1 MIHTMANETL
11 IPVNLVVADR
21 TFRLRIKP
29 EEEQGIRQ
37 KMKEV
42 NEKIVEF
49 KTAFAGKDLQDY
61 ISMCL
66 IWYATQSA
74 TAPSEEI
81 PEDLLKRL
89 ENIESLIDGVL

>member
-1 MIHTMANETL
+1 MATENL
-11 IPVNLVVADR
+11 IPINLVVADR

-29 EEEQGIRQ
+29 EEEQAIRQ
-37 KMKEV
+37 RMKEV
-42 NEKIVEF
+42 NDRIVEF

-74 TAPSEEI
+74 TAPPEEV
-81 PEDLLKRL
+81 PEALENRLARL
-89 ENIESLIDGVL
+89 EKELDEALAQ

>member
-1 MIHTMANETL
+1 MIMAAEEL
-11 IPVNLVVADR
+11 IPINLVVADR
-21 TFRLRIKP
+21 TYRLRIRP
-29 EEEQGIRQ
+29 SEEQAIRQ
-37 KMKEV
+37 RMKEV

-74 TAPSEEI
+74 TEQEQL
-81 PEDLLKRL
+81 PEDIGRRL
-89 ENIESLIDGVL
+89 EALESRIDDVLAP

>member
-1 MIHTMANETL
+1 MPTENL

-21 TFRLRIKP
+21 TYRLRIRAD
-29 EEEQGIRQ
+29 EEQAIRQ

-49 KTAFAGKDLQDY
+49 KTSFAGKDLQDY
-61 ISMCL
+61 ISMSL

-74 TAPSEEI
+74 TAPAEEI
-81 PEDLLKRL
+81 PEDINQRL
-89 ENIESLIDGVL
+89 RMLEDRIDEALSL

>member
-1 MIHTMANETL
+1 MSTENL

-21 TFRLRIKP
+21 TFRLRIRA
-29 EEEQGIRQ
+29 EEEEAIRS
-37 KMKEV
+37 KMKEL
-42 NEKIVEF
+42 NEKIVEL

-74 TAPSEEI
+74 TTPAIQI
-81 PEDLLKRL
+81 PEDMEERLKSL
-89 ENIESLIDGVL
+89 ESQIDQMLAS

>member
-1 MIHTMANETL
+1 MPAENL
-11 IPVNLVVADR
+11 IPINLVVADR
-21 TFRLRIKP
+21 TFRLRIRP
-29 EEEQGIRQ
+29 EEEQAIRQ

-49 KTAFAGKDLQDY
+49 KTGFAGKDLQDY

-74 TAPSEEI
+74 TN
-81 PEDLLKRL
+81 PENGVPDDINKRL
-89 ENIESLIDGVL
+89 EILESQIDQALAS

>member
-1 MIHTMANETL
+1 MATENL

-29 EEEQGIRQ
+29 EEEEAIRQ

-42 NEKIVEF
+42 NDRIVEF

-74 TAPSEEI
+74 TTPPEEV
-81 PEDLLKRL
+81 PEELGARL
-89 ENIESLIDGVL
+89 AQLEKGLDEALAQ

>member
-1 MIHTMANETL
+1 MPGDNL

-21 TFRLRIKP
+21 TFRLRIHP
-29 EEEQGIRQ
+29 EEEGAIRM

-42 NEKIVEF
+42 NAKILEL
-49 KTAFAGKDLQDY
+49 KTAFAGKDIQDY

-81 PEDLLKRL
+81 PDDLNSRL
-89 ENIESLIDGVL
+89 EKLESDIDRMLAS